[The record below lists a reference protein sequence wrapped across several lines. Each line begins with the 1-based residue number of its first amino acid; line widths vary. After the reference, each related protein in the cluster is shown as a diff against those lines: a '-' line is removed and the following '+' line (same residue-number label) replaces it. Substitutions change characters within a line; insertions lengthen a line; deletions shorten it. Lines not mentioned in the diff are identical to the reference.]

1 MEVSYGDLGSR
12 RRCRLPAHVETYRS
26 FVHGVQMAVIV
37 AAVVLALLAFFLL

>member
-1 MEVSYGDLGSR
+1 MVTSDPVVDADY
-12 RRCRLPAHVETYRS
+12 PAHVETYRS